1 MQQKV
6 RVIMSIMMV
15 TMTSM
20 IIQEM
25 MMTVMMNIDQNIKQI
40 QPNNKTSDSASIDK
54 VSMKRNRRSRR
65 NKLNMNG
72 K

>member
-1 MQQKV
+1 ML
-6 RVIMSIMMV
+6 IMMV